1 MPQKKNNRKTASTT
15 NNRPANGNTP
25 LSLLPNNGTS
35 MDAKANCK
43 PTKPAALGV
52 PQTKSTYAPPKSPKP
67 APAAPA
73 HQPALDYKE
82 VQRNE
87 VEVLQSIWMEDYTP
101 VVKTGAWNVSM
112 LSVCWIIVS

>member
-1 MPQKKNNRKTASTT
+1 MPQKKNKRKTALTT
-15 NNRPANGNTP
+15 NNRPVNGNTP
-25 LSLLPNNGTS
+25 LSPLPNNGTP
-35 MDAKANCK
+35 MDAKANGK
-43 PTKPAALGV
+43 PTKPAALEV
-52 PQTKSTYAPPKSPKP
+52 PQAKSTNVPPKSPKQ
-67 APAAPA
+67 APAVPA

-87 VEVLQSIWMEDYTP
+87 VEVLQSIWMEDYIP